1 MRSRDVVG
9 RQIVAVHQCRRHDGR
24 LGMYTHVNAIEL
36 EGGIFL
42 IPDTREQENLDYGQ
56 EVQVLRP
63 EDPERF
69 RKWIKGR
76 RE

>member
-56 EVQVLRP
+56 EMTLVRP
-63 EDPERF
+63 EDPENY